1 MTSPHLPFAM
11 TDHADKTAQAAAKL
25 AALPPEQRN
34 HIEQMLE
41 KVKNPVWRLHNLYRI
56 IDKHGREIPFVPNP
70 PQAQLIDA
78 IYKRGEK
85 RHIIL
90 KARQMGFSTL
100 IDLMLLDAARW
111 RTNTACAI
119 VDQTQAA
126 ASAKLKGKI
135 RFALDK
141 LPPTLR
147 QDPTIANG
155 SEIAFAH
162 SSSIIA
168 GKHVRGGT
176 LQWLHV
182 SEWGP
187 IAHED
192 PKRSEE
198 IKTGALPAAENG
210 VIIVET
216 TFKGG
221 KGGHLYEMI
230 KAAQETPPEHRTAK
244 DFQFWFFPWYL
255 DAGYTLD
262 GDPRMISRE
271 VNDYLDDKQRELN
284 ITLTAGQRLWY
295 YKAKAEQGIFMFRE
309 YPTTPEE
316 AFMAPVEG
324 AVYGD
329 IISKIRANGQIR
341 DALRDTAFPVYSV
354 WDIGWNDSTSV
365 WLFQIIGGDV
375 HWLWHMRERAMTAA
389 DAWHRIIQ
397 TGIPISC
404 SILPHDA
411 DNTAASTGLSYRAAL
426 QNAGATNTLILP
438 RPREIWTGINAAR
451 DILHRSYFHKTHCA
465 AGIEALEAYH
475 TRDDSKGG
483 IVSREPV
490 HDWSSH
496 DADAFR
502 YGAEAIKL
510 GLVKTLDAR
519 RLNSRL
525 EHTASP
531 RTRHA
536 AADMTQWL
544 RL

>member
-1 MTSPHLPFAM
+1 MTPQQ
-11 TDHADKTAQAAAKL
+11 KAQLVQKC
-25 AALPPEQRN
+25 RD
-34 HIEQMLE
+34 
-41 KVKNPVWRLHNLYRI
+41 PVWRLHNLYRI
-56 IDKHGREIPFVPNP
+56 TDKHGHEIPFVPNP
-70 PQAQLIDA
+70 PQAQLIDG
-78 IYKRGEK
+78 IYRKGQK

-100 IDLMLLDAARW
+100 IDIMLLDAAHW
-111 RTNTACAI
+111 RYNTSCAI

-126 ASAKLKGKI
+126 ASAKLKTKI

-141 LPPTLR
+141 LPHQLR
-147 QDPTIANG
+147 DTPTIANG
-155 SEIAFAH
+155 SEIAFANG
-162 SSSIIA
+162 SSIIA

-210 VIIVET
+210 IIIIET

-221 KGGHLYEMI
+221 KGGHLYEII
-230 KAAQETPPEHRTAK
+230 KTAQETSTQQLTSK
-244 DFQFWFFPWYL
+244 DFVFHFFPWYL
-255 DAGYTLD
+255 DAGYTLE
-262 GDPRMISRE
+262 GDPSMIPRE
-271 VNDYLDDKQRELN
+271 VNDYLDEKERELG
-284 ITLTAGQRLWY
+284 LTFTTGQRLWY
-295 YKAKAEQGIFMFRE
+295 YKTKAEQGIFMFRE

-324 AVYGD
+324 AIYGD
-329 IISKIRANGQIR
+329 IISKIRSNSQIR
-341 DALRDTAFPVYSV
+341 DYLRDPAYPVYSV

-365 WLFQIIGGDV
+365 WLFQIIGGDIY
-375 HWLWHMRERAMTAA
+375 WLWHMRERRLTAA
-389 DAWHRIIQ
+389 QAWQRLVQ
-397 TGIPISC
+397 TGIPIAA

-411 DNTAASTGLSYRAAL
+411 DNTTAAAGLSYRAAL
-426 QNAGATNTLILP
+426 HNAGATNTIVLP

-451 DILHRSYFHKTHCA
+451 DCLHRSHIHKTHCA

-483 IVSREPV
+483 SVSREPV

-496 DADAFR
+496 DSDAFR

-519 RLNSRL
+519 RLGSHL

-531 RTRHA
+531 CTREA
-536 AADMTQWL
+536 ARDMSQWL

>member
-1 MTSPHLPFAM
+1 MS
-11 TDHADKTAQAAAKL
+11 
-25 AALPPEQRN
+25 ALTPLTQGEIDAYLTRCKDP
-34 HIEQMLE
+34 IF
-41 KVKNPVWRLHNLYRI
+41 RLHNLYRI
-56 IDKHGREIPFVPNP
+56 TDKHGKEIPFRPTP

-78 IYKRGEK
+78 IYRNGQK

-100 IDLMLLDAARW
+100 IDLILFDAAYW
-111 RTNTACAI
+111 NKGTNAAI
-119 VDQTQAA
+119 VDQTQAD
-126 ASAKLKGKI
+126 ASTKLENKI
-135 RFALDK
+135 KFAFDR
-141 LPPTLR
+141 LPPELR
-147 QDPTIANG
+147 DNPIRSNG
-155 SEIAFAH
+155 SEIAWNFG
-162 SSSIIA
+162 STITA
-168 GKHVRGGT
+168 GKHVRGST
-176 LQWLHV
+176 LQLLHI

-210 VIIVET
+210 IIIVET

-230 KAAQETPPEHRTAK
+230 KAAQETPPQHRTAK
-244 DFQFWFFPWYL
+244 DFHFHFFPWYL
-255 DAGYTLD
+255 DTGYTLD
-262 GDPRMISRE
+262 GDPRMIPAE
-271 VNDYLDDKQRELN
+271 VNDYLDQKQRELG
-284 ITLTAGQRLWY
+284 LTFTTGQRLWY
-295 YKAKAEQGIFMFRE
+295 YKTKAEQGIFMFRE

-316 AFMAPVEG
+316 AFIAPIEG

-341 DALRDTAFPVYSV
+341 DTLRDTAYPVYSV

-375 HWLWHMRERAMTAA
+375 HWLWHMRDRQLTAA
-389 DAWHRIIQ
+389 EAWARLVQ
-397 TGIPISC
+397 TGIPIAA

-411 DNTAASTGLSYRAAL
+411 DNTAAATGLSYRQAL
-426 QNAGATNTLILP
+426 HNAGAISTIVLP

-451 DILHRSYFHKTHCA
+451 DILHRSYFHKTNCA
-465 AGIEALEAYH
+465 TGLEALEAYH

-483 IVSREPV
+483 SVSKEPV

-525 EHTASP
+525 ERTANP

>member
-1 MTSPHLPFAM
+1 MSPHERTVFL
-11 TDHADKTAQAAAKL
+11 QKL
-25 AALPPEQRN
+25 
-34 HIEQMLE
+34 
-41 KVKNPVWRLHNLYRI
+41 KDPVWRLHHIYSI
-56 IDKHGREIPFVPNP
+56 TDKQGREVRFVPNP

-78 IYKRGEK
+78 IYRRGQK

-100 IDLMLLDAARW
+100 IDLMLFDAAYW
-111 RTNTACAI
+111 RNNTSAAI

-135 RFALDK
+135 RFALDH
-141 LPPTLR
+141 LAPELR
-147 QDPTIANG
+147 ETPVTSNG
-155 SEIAFAH
+155 SEIAFQNH
-162 SSSIIA
+162 SSIIA
-168 GKHVRGGT
+168 GKHVRGTT
-176 LQWLHV
+176 LQWLHI

-187 IAHED
+187 IAYED
-192 PKRSEE
+192 PARSEE

-210 VIIVET
+210 VIIIET

-221 KGGHLYEMI
+221 KGGHLYELI
-230 KAAQETPPEHRTAK
+230 KLAQETPPEHRTSK
-244 DFQFWFFPWYL
+244 DFAFWFFPWYL
-255 DAGYTLD
+255 DTGYTLD
-262 GDPRMISRE
+262 GDIRYIPSE
-271 VNDYLDDKQRELN
+271 VAQYLDDKQRELG
-284 ITLTAGQRLWY
+284 LQFTAGQRLWY
-295 YKAKAEQGIFMFRE
+295 ARTKLDQGIFMFRE
-309 YPTTPEE
+309 YPTTPDE

-341 DALRDTAFPVYSV
+341 DFLRDPSYPVYSV

-365 WLFQIIGGDV
+365 WLFQIIGGDIY
-375 HWLWHMRERAMTAA
+375 WLWHMRERAMTAA
-389 DAWHRIIQ
+389 EAWARITQ
-397 TGIPISC
+397 TGIPIAA

-411 DNTAASTGLSYRAAL
+411 DNTTAAAGLSYRAAL
-426 QNAGATNTLILP
+426 HNAGATNTIILP

-451 DILHRSYFHKTHCA
+451 DILHRSYFHKTNCA

-483 IVSREPV
+483 SVSKEPV

-496 DADAFR
+496 DSDAFR

-525 EHTASP
+525 ERTANPHTRS
-531 RTRHA
+531 A
-536 AADMTQWL
+536 AADMSQWL